1 MTGWG
6 ETRLEEYRHCII
18 GLEAPG
24 LEGGKVGELG
34 KGVKRG
40 KVGAL
45 PASWGFDDDNDI
57 NGGDDGE
64 GGGKK

>member
-24 LEGGKVGELG
+24 LEGGKVG
-34 KGVKRG
+34 KVG